1 MWVGLHATGEVNLQ
15 NTVFDERGGGVA
27 KKPKKVNHLRAGIH
41 HSYFLNSV
49 LLGPSCVS
57 YKVRDARFSLL
68 TLPVKYL

>member
-1 MWVGLHATGEVNLQ
+1 MQPGKSIYRTLCLMRG
-15 NTVFDERGGGVA
+15 GGGVA